1 VAEQGVAI
9 AGEATLQAGV
19 QSALEGGSFLNNLKN
34 AAVSDVAAAGAFDIG
49 SSTDPLTFE
58 NVAEHAILGCA
69 ASAAE
74 GSGCAGGAIGG
85 AVSAGL
91 NPIINSSG
99 NLSPAALAA
108 VETLVSGSVAGA
120 LGLNVQ
126 GAVTA
131 AQNETLNNFC
141 EHNSCGKWLTAVANN
156 VSNALNAGAD
166 VPAMESAAGTDVLA
180 GIGNTALNAATF
192 SLPGMPDYVPYFQYS
207 NPALGALGELYGT
220 FGLGT
225 LASSAFAESVATNT
239 SVAAGASLVG
249 ADGNLA
255 TAATW
260 VKPQAGVFDVVV
272 HGDANGFSAQMAD
285 GSWVN
290 ISANQLSN
298 YMSANGYAGEPV
310 RLISCGTGAC
320 NATAAQNLANQLGA
334 PVTAPS
340 STVWI
345 HPNGNLTIGSS
356 ATANTGTW
364 NTFVPGGA
372 K

>member
-1 VAEQGVAI
+1 V
-9 AGEATLQAGV
+9 
-19 QSALEGGSFLNNLKN
+19 
-34 AAVSDVAAAGAFDIG
+34 AAVGAFAIG
-49 SSTDPLTFE
+49 NAQPDLNE
-58 NVAEHAILGCA
+58 AEYLAAHAALGCA
-69 ASAAE
+69 ASAAR
-74 GSGCAGGAIGG
+74 GTGCGGGAIGG

-225 LASSAFAESVATNT
+225 LASSAFAESVATNSGVPSSLSGLANPNSIRFTQSSIGSTFSDGSSLQDAIGALESGVLSPSDLPPIRVYEQGGQIYTLDNRRLFVT
-239 SVAAGASLVG
+239 SQAGTTV
-249 ADGNLA
+249 NITPA
-255 TAATW
+255 TAQEITSQAWKFTTPNQGCI
-260 VKPQAGVFDVVV
+260 VCIRGGPKP
-272 HGDANGFSAQMAD
+272 
-285 GSWVN
+285 
-290 ISANQLSN
+290 
-298 YMSANGYAGEPV
+298 
-310 RLISCGTGAC
+310 
-320 NATAAQNLANQLGA
+320 
-334 PVTAPS
+334 
-340 STVWI
+340 
-345 HPNGNLTIGSS
+345 
-356 ATANTGTW
+356 
-364 NTFVPGGA
+364 
-372 K
+372 